1 MSLAQYASP
10 YNNDETGETDNVNAN
25 IRMTQSQNQNQQY
38 RGGGGIKGEKKMPP
52 SSFRKTIKRP
62 LAQQQQRHSESSQSQ
77 SRVENFI
84 SKLGAV
90 KNVNYLQQE
99 SGEDGTGGSDSADL
113 ADYQPINSNEQG
125 EQGEQG
131 EQSEQGEQGE
141 QNQNGGFQKQK
152 RNQNGDN
159 NNDDDGVVTRENFET
174 LPSTY
179 ASQYYQQYAPLSYS
193 GQQQQLNNASSGSKD
208 DLMQKMNHII
218 QMLEDQQDE
227 KTGSVTEELILYCF
241 LGVFVIFVVD
251 SFVRAGKYVR

>member
-10 YNNDETGETDNVNAN
+10 YNNDESGETDNINAN
-25 IRMTQSQNQNQQY
+25 IRMTQSQNQNQN
-38 RGGGGIKGEKKMPP
+38 RGKGGGGGEKKMPP

-62 LAQQQQRHSESSQSQ
+62 IAQQQQQQQQQQPESR
-77 SRVENFI
+77 SRVENFM
-84 SKLGAV
+84 SKLSAV
-90 KNVNYLQQE
+90 KSANELQQGGVGYDE
-99 SGEDGTGGSDSADL
+99 TGGGSESDL
-113 ADYQPINSNEQG
+113 ADYLPIEQT
-125 EQGEQG
+125 EQKKN
-131 EQSEQGEQGE
+131 QSGQYNDG
-141 QNQNGGFQKQK
+141 
-152 RNQNGDN
+152 
-159 NNDDDGVVTRENFET
+159 DDDDVVTKEGFET

-179 ASQYYQQYAPLSYS
+179 ASQYYQQYVPLSYS
-193 GQQQQLNNASSGSKD
+193 SQQQQQQQQQSNNASNGSKD

>member
-10 YNNDETGETDNVNAN
+10 YNNDDSVETNNINSN
-25 IRMTQSQNQNQQY
+25 IRMTQSQNQNQN
-38 RGGGGIKGEKKMPP
+38 RGGGGIKGEKKMPA

-62 LAQQQQRHSESSQSQ
+62 LAQQQQQQQQNLESAQQTQTQ
-77 SRVENFI
+77 SRVANFM
-84 SKLGAV
+84 SKLNSV
-90 KNVNYLQQE
+90 KTTNYLQ
-99 SGEDGTGGSDSADL
+99 GDDGSNSSETDL
-113 ADYQPINSNEQG
+113 ADYQPMNSNDESINISAH
-125 EQGEQG
+125 E
-131 EQSEQGEQGE
+131 
-141 QNQNGGFQKQK
+141 
-152 RNQNGDN
+152 NQNGDN
-159 NNDDDGVVTRENFET
+159 DDGVVTRENFEN

-179 ASQYYQQYAPLSYS
+179 ASQYYQQYIPYS
-193 GQQQQLNNASSGSKD
+193 QQGRNQVELNASLGSKD

>member
-10 YNNDETGETDNVNAN
+10 YNNDDSGETNNINSN
-25 IRMTQSQNQNQQY
+25 IRMTQSQNQNQN
-38 RGGGGIKGEKKMPP
+38 RGGGGGIKGEKKMPP

-62 LAQQQQRHSESSQSQ
+62 LAQQQQQQPQQQPNIESSQSQ
-77 SRVENFI
+77 SQSRVANLM
-84 SKLGAV
+84 SKLNSV
-90 KNVNYLQQE
+90 KGMSYVQ
-99 SGEDGTGGSDSADL
+99 GGGDDGSNSSENDL
-113 ADYQPINSNEQG
+113 ADYQPMNLNDEGTSTGISAHE
-125 EQGEQG
+125 
-131 EQSEQGEQGE
+131 
-141 QNQNGGFQKQK
+141 NQNS
-152 RNQNGDN
+152 DN
-159 NNDDDGVVTRENFET
+159 NNDDGVVTRENFEN

-179 ASQYYQQYAPLSYS
+179 ASQYYQQYVPYS
-193 GQQQQLNNASSGSKD
+193 QQQQQINASPGSKD

>member
-10 YNNDETGETDNVNAN
+10 YNNDDSGETNNINSN
-25 IRMTQSQNQNQQY
+25 IRMTQSQNQNQNRG
-38 RGGGGIKGEKKMPP
+38 RGGSGIEKKIPP

-62 LAQQQQRHSESSQSQ
+62 LAQQQQQQQSQLEAAQQTQSQ
-77 SRVENFI
+77 SRVANLM
-84 SKLGAV
+84 SKLNSV
-90 KNVNYLQQE
+90 KGMSYAQ
-99 SGEDGTGGSDSADL
+99 GGGDDGSNSSETDL
-113 ADYQPINSNEQG
+113 ADYQPMNSNDEG
-125 EQGEQG
+125 TGTG
-131 EQSEQGEQGE
+131 AGISAHD
-141 QNQNGGFQKQK
+141 NQNS
-152 RNQNGDN
+152 DN
-159 NNDDDGVVTRENFET
+159 NNDDGVVTRENFEN

-179 ASQYYQQYAPLSYS
+179 ASQYYQQYVPLSYS
-193 GQQQQLNNASSGSKD
+193 SQQQSQGDSGLSGSKD

>member
-10 YNNDETGETDNVNAN
+10 YNNDDSGETNNINSN
-25 IRMTQSQNQNQQY
+25 IRMTQSQNQNQN

-62 LAQQQQRHSESSQSQ
+62 LAQQQQKQQQEQPNLESAQHMQSQ
-77 SRVENFI
+77 SRVANLM
-84 SKLGAV
+84 SKLSAV
-90 KNVNYLQQE
+90 KGMNYVQG
-99 SGEDGTGGSDSADL
+99 SGDDGSTGSETDL
-113 ADYQPINSNEQG
+113 ADYQPMNSNEQVTIG
-125 EQGEQG
+125 DNN
-131 EQSEQGEQGE
+131 
-141 QNQNGGFQKQK
+141 NQ
-152 RNQNGDN
+152 NQNGDN
-159 NNDDDGVVTRENFET
+159 DDGVVTRENFEN

-179 ASQYYQQYAPLSYS
+179 ASQYYQQYVPLSYS
-193 GQQQQLNNASSGSKD
+193 SQQEQNQGEFNGSGSNASSGSKD
-208 DLMQKMNHII
+208 DLIQKMNHII

>member
-10 YNNDETGETDNVNAN
+10 YNNDETGETDNISAN

-38 RGGGGIKGEKKMPP
+38 RGGGIKGEKKMPP

-62 LAQQQQRHSESSQSQ
+62 LAQQQQKQQPNLESQQSQ
-77 SRVENFI
+77 SRVADFM
-84 SKLGAV
+84 SKLSAV
-90 KNVNYLQQE
+90 KGANYLQ
-99 SGEDGTGGSDSADL
+99 GGGDDGTGGSDSADL
-113 ADYQPINSNEQG
+113 ADYQPINSNDPNDPNNPNDPNDPNDQVG
-125 EQGEQG
+125 MGG
-131 EQSEQGEQGE
+131 DNN
-141 QNQNGGFQKQK
+141 QNQNN
-152 RNQNGDN
+152 RGDN
-159 NNDDDGVVTRENFET
+159 NDDSVVTRENFET

-179 ASQYYQQYAPLSYS
+179 ASQYYQQYVPYS
-193 GQQQQLNNASSGSKD
+193 QQQQQQSNNASSGSKD
-208 DLMQKMNHII
+208 DLIQKMNHII

>member
-10 YNNDETGETDNVNAN
+10 YNNDDSGETNNINSN
-25 IRMTQSQNQNQQY
+25 IRMTQSQNQNQN
-38 RGGGGIKGEKKMPP
+38 RGGGGGIKGEKKMPPP

-62 LAQQQQRHSESSQSQ
+62 LAQQQQQQQQQPNLEAAQQTQSQ
-77 SRVENFI
+77 SRVANLM
-84 SKLGAV
+84 SKLSAV
-90 KNVNYLQQE
+90 KGMNYVQ
-99 SGEDGTGGSDSADL
+99 GGGDDGSNSSETDL
-113 ADYQPINSNEQG
+113 ADYQPMNSNDEG
-125 EQGEQG
+125 VAGTGISAHE
-131 EQSEQGEQGE
+131 
-141 QNQNGGFQKQK
+141 NQNGG
-152 RNQNGDN
+152 N
-159 NNDDDGVVTRENFET
+159 DDGVVTRENFES

-179 ASQYYQQYAPLSYS
+179 ASQYYQQYLPYS
-193 GQQQQLNNASSGSKD
+193 QQQQQQGDSGLPGSKD

>member
-10 YNNDETGETDNVNAN
+10 YNNDDSGETNNINSN
-25 IRMTQSQNQNQQY
+25 IRMTQSQNQNQN
-38 RGGGGIKGEKKMPP
+38 RGGGGGIKGEKKMPP

-62 LAQQQQRHSESSQSQ
+62 LAQQQQQKQQPNLEPAQQTQSQ
-77 SRVENFI
+77 SRVANLM
-84 SKLGAV
+84 SKLSSV
-90 KNVNYLQQE
+90 KGMSYVQ
-99 SGEDGTGGSDSADL
+99 GGGDDGSNSSETDL
-113 ADYQPINSNEQG
+113 ADYQPMNSNDENTG
-125 EQGEQG
+125 TDISAHE
-131 EQSEQGEQGE
+131 
-141 QNQNGGFQKQK
+141 NQNGG
-152 RNQNGDN
+152 N
-159 NNDDDGVVTRENFET
+159 DDGVVTRENFEN

-179 ASQYYQQYAPLSYS
+179 ASQYYQQYLPYS
-193 GQQQQLNNASSGSKD
+193 QQQQQQGDSGSSGPKD

>member
-10 YNNDETGETDNVNAN
+10 YNNDEMGETDNINAN
-25 IRMTQSQNQNQQY
+25 IRMTQSQNQNQY
-38 RGGGGIKGEKKMPP
+38 RGKGGGGGEKKMPP

-77 SRVENFI
+77 SQSRVENFI

-99 SGEDGTGGSDSADL
+99 SSEDGTGGSDSADL

-131 EQSEQGEQGE
+131 EQY
-141 QNQNGGFQKQK
+141 QNGGFQKQK
-152 RNQNGDN
+152 RNQNGDK

-193 GQQQQLNNASSGSKD
+193 GHQPQSQGEFNASSGSKD
-208 DLMQKMNHII
+208 DLIQKMNHII

>member
-10 YNNDETGETDNVNAN
+10 YNNDDSGETNNINSN
-25 IRMTQSQNQNQQY
+25 IRMTQSQNQNQN

-62 LAQQQQRHSESSQSQ
+62 LAQQQQQQQEQSNLESAQQTQSQ
-77 SRVENFI
+77 SRVANLM
-84 SKLGAV
+84 SKLSSV
-90 KNVNYLQQE
+90 KGMSYVQ
-99 SGEDGTGGSDSADL
+99 GGGDDGSNSSETDL
-113 ADYQPINSNEQG
+113 ADYQPINSNDEG
-125 EQGEQG
+125 TGTGISAHE
-131 EQSEQGEQGE
+131 
-141 QNQNGGFQKQK
+141 
-152 RNQNGDN
+152 NQNGDN
-159 NNDDDGVVTRENFET
+159 DDGVVTRENFEN

-179 ASQYYQQYAPLSYS
+179 ASQYYQQYVPLSYS
-193 GQQQQLNNASSGSKD
+193 GKQQQNQGEFNGSGSNASPGSKD